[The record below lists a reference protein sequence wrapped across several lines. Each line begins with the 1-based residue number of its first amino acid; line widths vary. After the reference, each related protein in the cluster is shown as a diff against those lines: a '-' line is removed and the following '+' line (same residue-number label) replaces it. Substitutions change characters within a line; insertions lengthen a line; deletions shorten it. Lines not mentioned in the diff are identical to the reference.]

1 MLDMLQHAKETQLSD
16 LIAEIELIDGVCFDP
31 NTLTLHGL
39 YSDEL
44 SAHRARRG
52 WLDTLENSFFLEL
65 EEDFAVEVQGD
76 LGRGRYVLSCEFRSA
91 SARYAFWRLTH
102 QQAPE
107 AQYMIET
114 AHVPSGSFSR
124 ELAQAPDLTPL
135 IDDLES
141 FAEKDLFETGLQER
155 TLMQRLSDALTTLV
169 KPRK

>member
-1 MLDMLQHAKETQLSD
+1 MLQHAQDTQLSE

-52 WLDTLENSFFLEL
+52 WLEILETSFFLEDGD
-65 EEDFAVEVQGD
+65 DFRVKIQGD
-76 LGRGRYVLSCEFRSA
+76 LGRGRYVLSCEFLSA

-107 AQYMIET
+107 AQYLIET
-114 AHVPSGSFSR
+114 AHVPTSTSCWD
-124 ELAQAPDLTPL
+124 LASAPDLSPL
-135 IDDLES
+135 VEDPSALGDREN
-141 FAEKDLFETGLQER
+141 FTTGVE
-155 TLMQRLSDALTTLV
+155 QRSLVSRVALALTDFL
-169 KPRK
+169 KHRR